1 MGVMTRIFG
10 EVADVYDEIR
20 PGYPSR
26 VAEAILAYHGGRPTS
41 VVELGA
47 GTGKGT
53 EILVELGAPLVCVE
67 PDPRMSAILRQKF
80 PHVAVDQ
87 QTFEEWTPPPGGVP
101 LIACAMAWHWLD
113 GASRNQRVHDCLAP
127 GGTLAVFG
135 HKYAYV
141 DAGQAEAMDAA
152 YRSVNPSASDRPDGW
167 MRADIEGSGVFTDIR
182 EELVCR
188 SVEMSTT
195 RYLQLVR
202 TFSPF
207 RKAHP
212 KSQAELLA
220 VLTSTVDGFGG
231 SVVLDLRTTVVLAR
245 RPVGA

>member
-1 MGVMTRIFG
+1 MGGMTRIFG

-20 PGYPSR
+20 PGYPTR
-26 VAEAILAYHGGRPTS
+26 IAETILAYHGSVPAS

-53 EILVELGAPLVCVE
+53 EVLVELGAPLSCVE

-80 PHVAVDQ
+80 PHVDVYQ
-87 QTFEEWTPPPGGVP
+87 ETFEQWAPPPGGVP

-113 GASRNQRVHDCLAP
+113 EASRNQRVHDCLAP

-141 DAGQAEAMDAA
+141 DGAQARAMDVAF
-152 YRSVNPSASDRPDGW
+152 RSVDPSVSDRAEGW
-167 MRADIEGSGVFTDIR
+167 LRADIEGSGVFTDIR
-182 EELVCR
+182 DEVVSR
-188 SVEMSTT
+188 SVEMSTAQ
-195 RYLQLVR
+195 YLQLVQ

-207 RKAHP
+207 RKADP
-212 KSQAELLA
+212 KSQADLLA
-220 VLTSTVDGFGG
+220 VLTTTVDGFGG
-231 SVVLDLRTTVVLAR
+231 SVVLDLKTSVVLAR
-245 RPVGA
+245 RPMRS